1 MCTSCYT
8 IFSSVLKMDKLI
20 HNFTHYFTLNT
31 KPNEDNYVFKI
42 VSKVTVGILIL
53 SACVVAATQYIGNV
67 SQCGILT
74 IFLPLKFLREISLI
88 TDLGSLIGN
97 VQLVN
102 FRNFSSTLNLREINF
117 GHFEAPK
124 TKGFI
129 IKQL

>member
-67 SQCGILT
+67 IPGQ
-74 IFLPLKFLREISLI
+74 
-88 TDLGSLIGN
+88 
-97 VQLVN
+97 
-102 FRNFSSTLNLREINF
+102 
-117 GHFEAPK
+117 A
-124 TKGFI
+124 
-129 IKQL
+129 